1 MNRSDPDRND
11 LDNSVSR
18 STDKSTQAGRPS
30 KKSGRKQ
37 MEERI
42 HFQARLLDAVGQAV
56 IATDLQGKVVYWNQA
71 AEELY
76 GWSAGEAMGRS
87 GLESTAPESLWEQ
100 ADEVMSELRATR
112 RWSGEYEMR
121 RKNGKLFQAEI
132 TITPVLDD
140 EDNLV
145 GIIGVSADITD
156 RKEAE
161 EELKRLS
168 RQHQLIL
175 NSAGEGIY
183 GLDREGTA
191 TFVNPAAAA
200 LTGFEAEELVG
211 QHLHDVVH
219 HSYPDGTHYPEEDC
233 LIYAALR
240 DGKAHHVTDEV
251 FWRKDGTSF
260 PVEYTSTPLLENG
273 EITGAVVTFTDITER
288 KQADERLREA
298 EQKYRTLVEQIPAV
312 TYIDRA
318 DGSDEPLYTSPHIE
332 HMLGYSPQ
340 EWLERRLWPE
350 RLHPHDKGRILAAD
364 ERFEAGG
371 DSFSEEYRLIAKDG
385 SVVWVREEAVV
396 LRDEAGEPL
405 YWQGVIFDITERKE
419 AEARLRESEER
430 FRALTQNSSD
440 IVTLLNVDGTI
451 LYESPSIERIL
462 GYELQELVGK
472 NAFDYVHP
480 DDLERVLEVFAEGLA
495 NSALR
500 PTVEYRFRHKD
511 GSWRWLESIG
521 TNMLDDP
528 AVGELVVNSR
538 DVSERKEAEERLKTS
553 ETELRALF
561 AAMDDVVFEIDA
573 QGRILKVAPTNWL
586 LRYRTREE
594 LLGKTL
600 HDILPTNTAEELLAH
615 IRRSVESRETVKTEY
630 SLAIEGKEQWIEGAV
645 TPLSQDSVVFVGR
658 DITERKALEER
669 LAHQA
674 SHDPLTNLP
683 NRTLLTDRLR
693 QALARIRRRGLSLA
707 VMFMDLDN
715 FKVINDSLGHRMGD
729 RLLVSATKRIRS
741 VLRPEDTVARL
752 GGDELVFLLE
762 DTDLDGAIQVAER
775 ILEVLREPFTIR
787 GRELFV
793 TASLGITVSDGHG
806 KNPPDLLRDADLAM
820 YRAKHSGKARYV
832 LFEETMNTRA
842 LERLELEHGL
852 RRAVERN
859 EFVVHYQPNVS
870 LATGKIV
877 FFEALARWEDPER
890 GLLPPDEFVP
900 LAEETGLI
908 IPIGEAVLEEACHR
922 AKDWQEQ
929 RPSDPPAVCV
939 NLSARQFWEISLAD
953 TVERILHETD
963 LDPHYLCLE
972 ITESTAM
979 SDAPVTA
986 ATLEVLQDLGVRAII
1001 DDFGTGYSSLSYLE
1015 RFPVDYVKIDRS
1027 FVGGLAEE
1035 SGAAV
1040 LASGVISL
1048 AHALDLKVIAEGVET
1063 EEQLERLRE
1072 MKCDLAQGHLFSEPL
1087 TAKEVANLLVAV
1099 HHRNLLDR
1107 S

>member
-1 MNRSDPDRND
+1 MKRSDPDRND
-11 LDNSVSR
+11 LDNGVSR
-18 STDKSTQAGRPS
+18 TADKSTQVGRPS

-42 HFQARLLDAVGQAV
+42 LFQARLLDAVGQAV
-56 IATDLQGKVVYWNQA
+56 IATDLQGKIVYWNQA

-87 GLESTAPESLWEQ
+87 GVEATAPESLWEQ
-100 ADEVMSELRATR
+100 AEEVMSELRAMR

-121 RKNGKLFQAEI
+121 RKNGMLFQAQI
-132 TITPVLDD
+132 TITPVLGD

-145 GIIGVSADITD
+145 GVIGVSADITD

-183 GLDREGTA
+183 GLDREGTT

-211 QHLHDVVH
+211 RHLHDVVH

-240 DGKAHHVTDEV
+240 DGEAHHVTDEV

-288 KQADERLREA
+288 KQADERLRKA
-298 EQKYRTLVEQIPAV
+298 EQRYRTLVEQIPAM

-318 DGSDEPLYTSPHIE
+318 DGSDESLYTSPQIE
-332 HMLGYSPQ
+332 SMLGYTPD
-340 EWLERRLWPE
+340 EWLMGYLWKE
-350 RLHPHDKGRILAAD
+350 RLHPDDKERILAAD

-371 DSFSEEYRLIAKDG
+371 ESFREEYRLIAKDG
-385 SVVWVREEAVV
+385 SVVWVREEAVLV
-396 LRDEAGEPL
+396 RGETGEPL
-405 YWQGVIFDITERKE
+405 YWQGVILDITERKE
-419 AEARLRESEER
+419 AETRLRESEER

-462 GYELQELVGK
+462 GYEPQELVDK
-472 NAFDYVHP
+472 NAFEYVHP

-495 NSALR
+495 NPALR
-500 PTVEYRFRHKD
+500 PTVEYRIRHKD

-521 TNMLDDP
+521 ANMLDDP

-553 ETELRALF
+553 EAELRALF
-561 AAMDDVVFEIDA
+561 AAMDDVVFEIDV
-573 QGRILKVAPTNWL
+573 QGRYLRVASTNPSL
-586 LRYRTREE
+586 LYRPSEE
-594 LLGKTL
+594 LVGNTL
-600 HDILPTNTAEELLAH
+600 HDVLPTATAEELLDY
-615 IRRSVESRETVKTEY
+615 IKRSVESRETVKAEY
-630 SLAIEGKEQWIEGAV
+630 SLVIEGEEKWFEGSV
-645 TPLSQDSVVFVGR
+645 TPLTEDSVVWVGR

-669 LAHQA
+669 LAHEA
-674 SHDPLTNLP
+674 LHDPLTDLP
-683 NRTLLTDRLR
+683 NRTLFSDRL
-693 QALARIRRRGLSLA
+693 QHALARVRRRQQSLA

-715 FKVINDSLGHRMGD
+715 FKVINDSLGHKMGD
-729 RLLVSATKRIRS
+729 RLLVAATKRLRGL
-741 VLRPEDTVARL
+741 LRPEDTVARL
-752 GGDELVFLLE
+752 GGDEFVFLLE
-762 DTDLDGAIQVAER
+762 DTDMDSAILVAER
-775 ILEVLREPFTIR
+775 ILEKLRVPFSLG
-787 GRELFV
+787 GRKFFI
-793 TASLGITVSDGHG
+793 TASIGIAVDGGNRKHTA
-806 KNPPDLLRDADLAM
+806 DLLRDADLAM
-820 YRAKHSGKARYV
+820 YRAKHSGKARYAI
-832 LFEETMNTRA
+832 FEEAMNTQA
-842 LERLELEHGL
+842 LERLELDHGL
-852 RRAVERN
+852 RRAMERN

-870 LATGKIV
+870 LATGKV
-877 FFEALARWEDPER
+877 VGFEALVRWDHPER
-890 GLLPPDEFVP
+890 GLLSPGEFVRV
-900 LAEETGLI
+900 AEETGLI
-908 IPIGEAVLEEACHR
+908 VPIGEVVLEEACRR

-929 RPSDPPAVCV
+929 YPSDPPAVCV
-939 NLSARQFWEISLAD
+939 NLSARQFWEPGLAD
-953 TVERILHETD
+953 TIGRILDKTG

-972 ITESTAM
+972 VTESTAM
-979 SDAPVTA
+979 SDAPGTA
-986 ATLEVLQDLGVRAII
+986 ATLEVLQDLGVRAIL

-1027 FVGGLAEE
+1027 FVGGLGKEP
-1035 SGAAV
+1035 GAAV

-1048 AHALDLKVIAEGVET
+1048 AHALSLKVIAEGVET

-1072 MKCDLAQGHLFSEPL
+1072 MGCDLAQGHLFSEPL
-1087 TAKEVANLLVAV
+1087 AANGVTDFLVADE
-1099 HHRNLLDR
+1099 HRNPLG
-1107 S
+1107 SN